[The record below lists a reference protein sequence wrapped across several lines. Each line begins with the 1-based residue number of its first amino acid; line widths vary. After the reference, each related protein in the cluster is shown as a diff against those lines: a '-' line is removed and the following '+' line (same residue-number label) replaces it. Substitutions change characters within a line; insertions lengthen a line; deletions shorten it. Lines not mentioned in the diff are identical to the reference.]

1 VHREGC
7 AVYKRWTPSSRRD
20 RRRSSQ
26 RSRERHQRGTDRIF
40 FLILGAFVVLALL
53 ALVLIFLVMSPGG

>member
-1 VHREGC
+1 
-7 AVYKRWTPSSRRD
+7 VYKRWTPSSRRD

-26 RSRERHQRGTDRIF
+26 RSRERHERGTDRIF
-40 FLILGAFVVLALL
+40 FLILGVFVVLALL

>member
-1 VHREGC
+1 
-7 AVYKRWTPSSRRD
+7 VYKRWTPSSRRD
-20 RRRSSQ
+20 RRRGSQ
-26 RSRERHQRGTDRIF
+26 RNRERHERGTDRTF